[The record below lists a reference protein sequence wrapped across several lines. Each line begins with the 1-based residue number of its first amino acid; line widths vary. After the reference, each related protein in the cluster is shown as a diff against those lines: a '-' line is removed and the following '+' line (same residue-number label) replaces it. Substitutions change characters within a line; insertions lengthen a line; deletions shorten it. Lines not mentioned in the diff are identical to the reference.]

1 MEKFYKEKNVIKV
14 RISSSLW
21 NYIANTFPE
30 DTINKIKKD
39 YPKLDKWIN
48 GQDSP
53 TIKQLEK
60 ISKKFKIPFGYF
72 FLEKIPQEEIIPLY
86 RRGKKW
92 KGKISP
98 ELKELI
104 NKLSS
109 IQNLLSEYLREI
121 NAEHLGFVRSCSIE
135 SNFKEVA
142 LKINQLLGLKEQ
154 WIFNFRNRNQVF
166 NFLRDQIEKIGVFVF
181 ANSIFWFN
189 THSKLNS
196 DEFKGFCLIDN
207 YAPIIFINTRDFISS
222 QIFTMVHE
230 FVHVL
235 LGESEILSN
244 PEILDIDAEKI
255 EIFCNKVTSEF
266 LVPEKLF
273 IIEWKESPEDYKTI
287 AEKFHVSPI
296 VIAIKAKMLNFID
309 EKKFTK
315 FYDTYTGE
323 ISEKNVHQREGFGD
337 FYAIC
342 RKFFGSNY
350 IKILQQALNDGFINF
365 RDVLNYT
372 GLKESNFDK
381 LIDQYQKR
389 GTVDTISV

>member
-121 NAEHLGFVRSCSIE
+121 NAEH
-135 SNFKEVA
+135 
-142 LKINQLLGLKEQ
+142 
-154 WIFNFRNRNQVF
+154 
-166 NFLRDQIEKIGVFVF
+166 
-181 ANSIFWFN
+181 
-189 THSKLNS
+189 H
-196 DEFKGFCLIDN
+196 
-207 YAPIIFINTRDFISS
+207 
-222 QIFTMVHE
+222 
-230 FVHVL
+230 
-235 LGESEILSN
+235 
-244 PEILDIDAEKI
+244 
-255 EIFCNKVTSEF
+255 
-266 LVPEKLF
+266 
-273 IIEWKESPEDYKTI
+273 
-287 AEKFHVSPI
+287 
-296 VIAIKAKMLNFID
+296 
-309 EKKFTK
+309 
-315 FYDTYTGE
+315 
-323 ISEKNVHQREGFGD
+323 
-337 FYAIC
+337 
-342 RKFFGSNY
+342 
-350 IKILQQALNDGFINF
+350 
-365 RDVLNYT
+365 
-372 GLKESNFDK
+372 
-381 LIDQYQKR
+381 
-389 GTVDTISV
+389 